1 MPCIIQLNVSVVN
14 NRRES
19 VNMTVSFVSLV
30 GMVLYRV
37 FDMILYMI

>member
-1 MPCIIQLNVSVVN
+1 MPCRVQLCVTVVN

-19 VNMTVSFVSLV
+19 VDTTISFVSLV

-37 FDMILYMI
+37 FDMILYI